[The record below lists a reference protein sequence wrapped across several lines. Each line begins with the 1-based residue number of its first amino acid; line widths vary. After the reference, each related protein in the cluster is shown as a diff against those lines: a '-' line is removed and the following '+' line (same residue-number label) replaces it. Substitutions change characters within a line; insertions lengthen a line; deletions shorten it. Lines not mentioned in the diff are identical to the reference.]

1 MAEEISDANFEQ
13 IVAQL
18 EREEQ
23 QQKSGKPSEP
33 VSKSKHGEYTFPHR
47 EIMEQEGLK
56 NKDLPDDLKK
66 MVMSFDG
73 KLSMAKARNANE
85 GTFLEIQKLS
95 TIISDKLMDYL
106 EKDIM
111 AKKEV
116 KKEEGVEATPAAT
129 PAAAENAE
137 AATEA
142 TPNAEDK
149 SAISNGIEDGEQET
163 PKAESKGIFGGILGG
178 ILDW

>member
-111 AKKEV
+111 AKKE
-116 KKEEGVEATPAAT
+116 EGVEATPAAT